1 MITLESHT
9 ATCAECWARGD
20 KRVGEDQA
28 YVTDFKEWGDPQK
41 PANQPLDINS
51 NSNDNSP
58 EDEDIFVEA
67 AEFLPIISSRPPTP
81 VLYGFSENNVFD
93 LSRICNS
100 VIVPSVRWSYHARR
114 HQTRNE
120 RHTRWEVESDT
131 ESFCTCLEY
140 MDDEEQD
147 SDDGTVYEQV
157 LGEASYGEAFIAE
170 ISEKSPSEAEP
181 DIANIK
187 EKNAYY
193 SILGY
198 HVRDKAPLERLE
210 DESLEFYGFTKE
222 Y

>member
-28 YVTDFKEWGDPQK
+28 YVTDYKEWTDLHK
-41 PANQPLDINS
+41 PANQPFDISS
-51 NSNDNSP
+51 NLNDNSS
-58 EDEDIFVEA
+58 EDEDVFVEA
-67 AEFLPIISSRPPTP
+67 AEFLPVISSRPPTP
-81 VLYGFSENNVFD
+81 VLYDLSENNVFD
-93 LSRICNS
+93 LSRMCDS
-100 VIVPSVRWSYHARR
+100 ATLPSVRWSYRARR

-120 RHTRWEVESDT
+120 RNTRWEVGSDT
-131 ESFCTCLEY
+131 DSFCTCLEY
-140 MDDEEQD
+140 MDEEEQD
-147 SDDGTVYEQV
+147 SDDGIVYEEA
-157 LGEASYGEAFIAE
+157 LGEASNGETFIAE
-170 ISEKSPSEAEP
+170 LPDRSPSEGEP